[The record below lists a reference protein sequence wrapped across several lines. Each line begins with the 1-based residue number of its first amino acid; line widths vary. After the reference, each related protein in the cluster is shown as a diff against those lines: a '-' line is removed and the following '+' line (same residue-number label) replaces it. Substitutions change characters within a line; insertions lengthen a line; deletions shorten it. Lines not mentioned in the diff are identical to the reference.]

1 MKKKSKYL
9 NSLENRKLKTQINA
23 YIFKGLLEAACDSRA
38 QWWQDRSLG
47 GRQGTRTLA
56 VLLSG
61 SYDINSSIRHMCKV
75 I

>member
-23 YIFKGLLEAACDSRA
+23 SIFKGLLEAACDSRA
-38 QWWQDRSLG
+38 WWQDRSLG
-47 GRQGTRTLA
+47 GRQGTRALA

-61 SYDINSSIRHMCKV
+61 SYDINSSIRHMCKT